1 MRSLVLAWLLALTPA
16 AAAAPGP
23 PPSVLPAPVLPS
35 GARIGYVVTDETGTV
50 LAEQDADQR
59 MVPASTTKLFTT
71 AAALALLGD
80 VTRSDDAA
88 GATVAFEGADVVLA
102 GHGDARLSSAPNCV
116 TDCLATLA
124 DAVAAALP
132 NRTVG
137 AVIGDDTAMADER
150 WPSGMSWDNMATIS
164 GTAVSALT
172 LDDNL
177 SIAPGLRPQAVQ
189 DPALRAAIVLR
200 TMLEARGVRVTGP
213 ASVRHRSSA
222 AAPSTTPNML
232 ARTIPGPLADDIAL
246 TLRQSQNLHAEL
258 LLRRLSPAGTVAA
271 GRAARD
277 AALAPAALPP
287 GSLSLYDGSGMSSY
301 DRVTPRALVT
311 LLRWGNAQPWATLWR
326 AGLPVAG
333 QSGTLKNRLHGTPL
347 EGKLAAKTGT
357 LMGTQ
362 ALAGFL
368 TTARGRTLT
377 FAVLVNDLPEGA
389 SASRFVDALVLDWA
403 ARY

>member
-1 MRSLVLAWLLALTPA
+1 MRSLALAWLLALAPA
-16 AAAAPGP
+16 AAAAPVP
-23 PPSVLPAPVLPS
+23 PAPVLPAPVLPA
-35 GARIGYVVTDETGTV
+35 GARIGYIVTEETGTV
-50 LAEQDADQR
+50 LAEQAADQR

-71 AAALALLGD
+71 AAALALLGG
-80 VTRSDDAA
+80 VTRPDDAA

-102 GHGDARLSSAPNCV
+102 GHGDARLSSAPDCV

-137 AVIGDDTAMADER
+137 AVIGDDSAMADER

-177 SIAPGLRPQAVQ
+177 ASAPGLRPQAVH

-200 TMLEARGVRVTGP
+200 AMLEARGVRVTGP
-213 ASVRHRSSA
+213 ASVRHRMAA
-222 AAPSTTPNML
+222 AAPSATPEIL
-232 ARTIPGPLADDIAL
+232 ARTIPAPLADDIAL

-258 LLRRLSPAGTVAA
+258 LLRRLTPAGTVAA

-287 GSLSLYDGSGMSSY
+287 GSVSLYDGSGMSSY

-333 QSGTLKNRLHGTPL
+333 QSGTLKNRLRGTPL

-357 LMGTQ
+357 LMGAQT
-362 ALAGFL
+362 LAGFL

>member
-1 MRSLVLAWLLALTPA
+1 MRLLAFVMLLSPA
-16 AAAAPGP
+16 PDAAAAPVP
-23 PPSVLPAPVLPS
+23 PAPVLPA
-35 GARIGYVVTDETGTV
+35 GARIGYVVTDETGAV
-50 LAEQDADQR
+50 LAEQAADQR

-80 VTRSDDAA
+80 VTRPDDAA

-102 GHGDARLSSAPNCV
+102 GHGDARLSSAPDCV

-137 AVIGDDTAMADER
+137 AVIGDDSAMADER

-177 SIAPGLRPQAVQ
+177 ASAPGLRPQAVH

-200 TMLEARGVRVTGP
+200 AMLEARGVRVTGA
-213 ASVRHRSSA
+213 ASVRHRMSAGAPSA
-222 AAPSTTPNML
+222 ASEIL
-232 ARTIPGPLADDIAL
+232 ARTIPAPLADDIAL

-287 GSLSLYDGSGMSSY
+287 GSVSLYDGSGMSSY

-311 LLRWGNAQPWATLWR
+311 LLRWGNAQPWSALWR

-333 QSGTLKNRLHGTPL
+333 QSGTLKNRLRGTPL

-362 ALAGFL
+362 TLAGFL
-368 TTARGRTLT
+368 ATAHGRTLT

>member
-1 MRSLVLAWLLALTPA
+1 MRLLAFVMLLSLAPD
-16 AAAAPGP
+16 AAAAPVP
-23 PPSVLPAPVLPS
+23 PAPVLPA
-35 GARIGYVVTDETGTV
+35 GARIGYVVTDETGAV
-50 LAEQDADQR
+50 LAEQAADQR

-80 VTRSDDAA
+80 VTRPDDAA

-102 GHGDARLSSAPNCV
+102 GHGDARLLSAPDCV

-137 AVIGDDTAMADER
+137 AVIGDDSAMADER

-177 SIAPGLRPQAVQ
+177 ASAPGLRPQAVH

-200 TMLEARGVRVTGP
+200 AMLEARGVRVTGA
-213 ASVRHRSSA
+213 ASVRHRMSAGAPSA
-222 AAPSTTPNML
+222 ASEIL
-232 ARTIPGPLADDIAL
+232 ARTIPAPLADDIAL

-287 GSLSLYDGSGMSSY
+287 GSVSLYDGSGMSSY

-311 LLRWGNAQPWATLWR
+311 LLRWGNAQPWSALWR

-333 QSGTLKNRLHGTPL
+333 QSGTLKNRLRGTPL

-368 TTARGRTLT
+368 TTALGHTLT

-389 SASRFVDALVLDWA
+389 SAGRFVDALVLDWA